1 MRADRT
7 STQDVAGYAVARAAD
22 GAGTAQGHA
31 RLTARAA
38 RRDDDTTPGP
48 WPLLGVVAYLVMVG
62 MNGLANALP
71 LFGNST
77 AEVSRRYPTLFT
89 PAPFTFAVWGVIYL
103 LLGAFAVYQAL
114 PAQRGD
120 PRLARVRP
128 LFVLSCLLNVGWLVA
143 WHADRIAVS
152 EVVMLALLG
161 TLVAVGVRLDA
172 RRAPASRTQRW
183 LVDAP
188 FSVYL
193 GWISVAT
200 IANTAIFL
208 VSQGVDGGRYAVAVT
223 VAVVAAAGALG
234 LAATLTRRDAAYAL
248 VVGWGLVGVAAARA
262 GESGTVSVTAAVS
275 AGLLAVAAAWALGN
289 RLRRSPDVRA

>member
-1 MRADRT
+1 M
-7 STQDVAGYAVARAAD
+7 
-22 GAGTAQGHA
+22 
-31 RLTARAA
+31 
-38 RRDDDTTPGP
+38 
-48 WPLLGVVAYLVMVG
+48 
-62 MNGLANALP
+62 
-71 LFGNST
+71 
-77 AEVSRRYPTLFT
+77 
-89 PAPFTFAVWGVIYL
+89 WGVIYL

-161 TLVAVGVRLDA
+161 TLVAVSVRLDA